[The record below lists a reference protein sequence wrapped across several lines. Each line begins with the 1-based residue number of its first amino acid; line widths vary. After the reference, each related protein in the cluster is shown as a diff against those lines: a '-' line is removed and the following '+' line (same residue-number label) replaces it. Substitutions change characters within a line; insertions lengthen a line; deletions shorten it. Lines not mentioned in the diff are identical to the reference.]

1 MVHEYFQTFILSQIF
16 GVYMVIMAIILASRS
31 KYYKN
36 LLNHLNPNG
45 IGVLLSG
52 SMGLLLGLFLV
63 TIHSFWDRHFV
74 VDLLSIF
81 LWFILIKSILIL
93 SFPEKVIS
101 LSQRLYSGNG
111 YYIMVLIMAIVG
123 IILMTN
129 GYYLYM

>member
-1 MVHEYFQTFILSQIF
+1 MVHEYFQTFILSQIL
-16 GVYMVIMAIILASRS
+16 GVYLVIMAIILASRS
-31 KYYKN
+31 SYYKN
-36 LLNHLNPNG
+36 LLNNINPNG
-45 IGVLLSG
+45 FSLLLGG

-63 TIHSFWDRHFV
+63 TIHSFWTKHFAS
-74 VDLLSIF
+74 DLLSVF

-101 LSQRLYSGNG
+101 LSQKLYSGNG
-111 YYIMVLIMAIVG
+111 YYIMVIIMAIVG

>member
-1 MVHEYFQTFILSQIF
+1 MVREYFQTFILSQIF
-16 GVYMVIMAIILASRS
+16 GLYLVILAIILASRAT
-31 KYYKN
+31 YYKN
-36 LLNHLNPNG
+36 LLNNINPHG
-45 IGVLLSG
+45 FSLLLGG

-63 TIHSFWDRHFV
+63 TIHSFWEKHFV

-101 LSQRLYSGNG
+101 LSQKLYSGNG
-111 YYIMVLIMAIVG
+111 YYVMVIIMAIVG
-123 IILMTN
+123 VILMTN